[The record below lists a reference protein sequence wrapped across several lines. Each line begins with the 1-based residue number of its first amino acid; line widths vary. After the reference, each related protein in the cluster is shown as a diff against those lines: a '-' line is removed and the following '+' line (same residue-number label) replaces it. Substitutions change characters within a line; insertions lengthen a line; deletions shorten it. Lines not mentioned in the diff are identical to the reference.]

1 MISKLVIS
9 VLTVLSGIIPKK
21 KNLWL
26 FGCWDG
32 HLYGDN
38 SKYMFEYINKNY
50 PEIKAVWIS
59 KEKIIV
65 ANLRKN
71 GYRAEYA
78 KSLNGIFALCRA
90 ELLFETSGHNDLS
103 FFVVKGVKE
112 IQLWHGMGFKNV
124 GKYDT
129 QSQDKEKFPHFM
141 DGRRI
146 NTYDLA
152 SWCVASN
159 EALEKYSSSFDVP
172 KENFHITGQPKDDLF
187 INNEDS
193 DLYNSILDGKS
204 YKKVIFY
211 LPTHRNFGR
220 IDDKS
225 MLEESMLEY
234 VNSKL
239 AEMDA
244 LMLYKP
250 HYNDRKHF
258 EDFKT
263 ELSNIKFLLD
273 FEKYGDIYQILPFCD
288 AMISDYSGIVFGFL
302 NANKPI
308 ILFPYD
314 IDNYITN
321 DMGFCYDYKEVA
333 AGPICKTWDE
343 VVFEIGNIVNGK
355 DLFKDKRKEL
365 IKRFCPLNDGKSKER
380 VYQVAREISLQYER
394 DKNDTKKR

>member
-1 MISKLVIS
+1 M
-9 VLTVLSGIIPKK
+9 
-21 KNLWL
+21 
-26 FGCWDG
+26 
-32 HLYGDN
+32 
-38 SKYMFEYINKNY
+38 
-50 PEIKAVWIS
+50 
-59 KEKIIV
+59 
-65 ANLRKN
+65 
-71 GYRAEYA
+71 
-78 KSLNGIFALCRA
+78 
-90 ELLFETSGHNDLS
+90 
-103 FFVVKGVKE
+103 
-112 IQLWHGMGFKNV
+112 
-124 GKYDT
+124 
-129 QSQDKEKFPHFM
+129 
-141 DGRRI
+141 
-146 NTYDLA
+146 
-152 SWCVASN
+152 
-159 EALEKYSSSFDVP
+159 
-172 KENFHITGQPKDDLF
+172 
-187 INNEDS
+187 
-193 DLYNSILDGKS
+193 
-204 YKKVIFY
+204 
-211 LPTHRNFGR
+211 PTHRNFGR

-314 IDNYITN
+314 IENYITN